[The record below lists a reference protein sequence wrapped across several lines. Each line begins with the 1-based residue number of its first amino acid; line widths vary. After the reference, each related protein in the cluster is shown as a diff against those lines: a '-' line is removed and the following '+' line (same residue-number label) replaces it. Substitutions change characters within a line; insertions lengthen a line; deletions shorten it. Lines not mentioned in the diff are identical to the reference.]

1 MFEYIDRTR
10 NLTQLFL
17 HFTLLD
23 PLLFEFLILF
33 RATERSATNR
43 TNGQNDNPCGSP
55 RDKSGV

>member
-33 RATERSATNR
+33 RATERSATN
-43 TNGQNDNPCGSP
+43 GQNDNPCGSP

>member
-1 MFEYIDRTR
+1 MFEYIDRTQ

-33 RATERSATNR
+33 RATERSATN
-43 TNGQNDNPCGSP
+43 GQNDNPCGSP

>member
-1 MFEYIDRTR
+1 M
-10 NLTQLFL
+10 QLFL

-43 TNGQNDNPCGSP
+43 TNGQNNNRDPCGSP
-55 RDKSGV
+55 RGKSGV